1 MKSRSLTGL
10 RIDLPRFFGPF
21 RVFRLSLVLSAAVLL
36 LGAGSARAISFEFTS
51 DHCTGGCGTPPFGTV
66 TLTQNGAN
74 VDITVHLFSPNFFVK
89 TGAGNDQAFKFN
101 GIDVV
106 LGDIT
111 VDAHVPALAA
121 ATGAFDSGGTGD
133 FEFGITCP
141 TCKNGAPGAFNT
153 DIEFTV
159 ANATIADLT
168 VPNNFGNIFAADI
181 FSSNLDGL
189 GGTGNTGMVD
199 AVPEPGTAALL
210 GLGLFGLAAAGRR
223 RG

>member
-1 MKSRSLTGL
+1 M
-10 RIDLPRFFGPF
+10 
-21 RVFRLSLVLSAAVLL
+21 
-36 LGAGSARAISFEFTS
+36 GAGSARAITFEFTS

-66 TLTQNGAN
+66 TLNQNGAD
-74 VDITVHLFSPNFFVK
+74 VDVTVHLFSPNFFVK
-89 TGAGNDQAFKFN
+89 TGAGDGNALKFN
-101 GIDVV
+101 AVDVI

-111 VDAHVPALAA
+111 VDQTVASETLAA
-121 ATGAFDSGGTGD
+121 QTGAFNNGGTGM
-133 FEFGITCP
+133 FAFGIACTTCQ
-141 TCKNGAPGAFNT
+141 NGAPGAFND
-153 DIEFTV
+153 DIVFHV
-159 ANATIADLT
+159 ASATIADLT